1 MMRGVWASQREGDD
15 MTETTAIEHRFGSAA
30 GRDARRDRSCRA
42 SALAQFLR
50 SRREQ
55 LQPADVGLPS
65 GGRRRVAGLR
75 REEVA
80 ALAGVSVDYYLRIEQ
95 GRERNPSDQVLD
107 GIARALKLDEDAAAY
122 LRNLV
127 RRPRAANRCPAKELD
142 PGIHSLIGGWP
153 LTPVHVQDCSL
164 NVVAANPIAHALF
177 PQIALGDNPLLSVFL
192 DPDSPKFY
200 RNWDKLTA
208 WAVCW
213 LRAHAVHHP
222 DPGLTAVIEDLL
234 VHSER
239 FRMLWSRHDV
249 THDGSGKM
257 KLLHPEVGPMTL
269 HFQHLTLERSGH
281 VVVAFWAQPGSSS
294 ERALRQ
300 LSG

>member
-1 MMRGVWASQREGDD
+1 MS
-15 MTETTAIEHRFGSAA
+15 ETTAIDRRLSPVGS
-30 GRDARRDRSCRA
+30 RDARRDRVRRV

-50 SRREQ
+50 NRREQ
-55 LQPADVGLPS
+55 LQPADVGLPT

-107 GIARALKLDEDAAAY
+107 GIARALKLDEDGATY
-122 LRNLV
+122 MRNLV
-127 RRPRAANRCPAKELD
+127 RRPRSANRCPAKELD
-142 PGIHSLIGGWP
+142 PTIHSLIGSWP
-153 LTPVHVQDCSL
+153 RTPVHIQDCSL
-164 NVVAANPIAHALF
+164 NVVAANPIASALF

-192 DPDSPKFY
+192 DPDAPKFY
-200 RNWDKLTA
+200 RNWDKLTV

-222 DPGLTAVIEDLL
+222 DPGLTSVIEELL
-234 VHSER
+234 LRSER
-239 FRMLWSRHDV
+239 FRLLWSRHDV

-269 HFQHLTLERSGH
+269 QFQHLTIERSGH
-281 VVVAFWAQPGSSS
+281 VLVAFWAQPGSSS
-294 ERALRQ
+294 ERALQ
-300 LSG
+300 ELSGR

>member
-1 MMRGVWASQREGDD
+1 MS
-15 MTETTAIEHRFGSAA
+15 ETTGIERRFGPLV
-30 GRDARRDRSCRA
+30 GRDARQDRVRRA

-50 SRREQ
+50 NRREQ

-95 GRERNPSDQVLD
+95 GRESNPSDQVLD
-107 GIARALKLDEDAAAY
+107 GISRALQLDEDGAAY

-127 RRPRAANRCPAKELD
+127 RRPRSANRCPTKQLD
-142 PGIHSLIGGWP
+142 PSIHSLIESWP
-153 LTPVHVQDCSL
+153 LTPVHIQDCSL
-164 NVVAANPIAHALF
+164 NVTAANPIANAVF
-177 PQIALGDNPLLSVFL
+177 PQIALGDNPLLSLFL
-192 DPDSPKFY
+192 DPDSQNFY
-200 RNWDKLTA
+200 RNWDKLSA
-208 WAVCW
+208 WAVGW

-222 DPGLTAVIEDLL
+222 DPGLTAVIEELL
-234 VHSER
+234 VRSER

-269 HFQHLTLERSGH
+269 QFQHLTLERSGH
-281 VVVAFWAQPGSSS
+281 VLVAFWAQPGSSS

-300 LSG
+300 LSEP